1 MTDKYRKVLLN
12 KEGNG
17 MPLAAVVTLALLMLI
32 IVVIQF
38 ARLMIVCAGVKDAMQ
53 EAVISTVNDNYAD
66 VYHAVREGYAAGYQP
81 TDSSFEESLNYGD
94 IYGRLD
100 GLLGLQEYEG
110 YHCKVGTDGAVEFSI
125 TDLQVYIHNAGLASG
140 DTSSFEAEASVRLV
154 VPVSFLQNVL
164 PDMVITVRC
173 KAAYTPKF

>member
-1 MTDKYRKVLLN
+1 MTGKCRKVLLN

-17 MPLAAVVTLALLMLI
+17 MPLAAAVTLALLMLI
-32 IVVIQF
+32 LVVIQF
-38 ARLMIVCAGVKDAMQ
+38 ARLMIICVGVKDAMQ

-81 TDSSFEESLNYGD
+81 VDSAFEESLNYGD

-100 GLLGLQEYEG
+100 GLLGLQEDGG
-110 YHCKVGTDGAVEFSI
+110 YHCKVGTDGATEFRI

>member
-1 MTDKYRKVLLN
+1 MTRKCKGILYN

-17 MPLAAVVTLALLMLI
+17 MPLAAAVTLGLLMLVLVI
-32 IVVIQF
+32 IQF

-53 EAVISTVNDNYAD
+53 EAVISTINDNYAD

-81 TDSSFEESLNYGD
+81 TDGSFEESLDYGD

-100 GLLGLQEYEG
+100 GLLGLEEDSG
-110 YHCKVGTDGAVEFSI
+110 YHCKVGSNGATEFRI
-125 TDLQVYIHNAGLASG
+125 TDLKVYIHNAGLASG
-140 DTSSFEAEASVRLV
+140 DTSSFEAEASVRLE
-154 VPVSFLQNVL
+154 VPISFLKKVL
-164 PDMVITVRC
+164 PDMKITVWC

>member
-1 MTDKYRKVLLN
+1 MMGKCKKVFLN

-17 MPLAAVVTLALLMLI
+17 MPLAAAVTLALLMLI

-38 ARLMIVCAGVKDAMQ
+38 ARLMIICAGVKDAMQ

-81 TDSSFEESLNYGD
+81 ADSSFEESLNYGD
-94 IYGRLD
+94 VYGRLD
-100 GLLGLQEYEG
+100 GLLGLQEDGG
-110 YHCKVGTDGAVEFSI
+110 YHCKMGTDGTTEFRI

-140 DTSSFEAEASVRLV
+140 ETSSFEAEASVRLA

-164 PDMVITVRC
+164 PDMVITVHC

>member
-1 MTDKYRKVLLN
+1 MTGKYRKVLLN
-12 KEGNG
+12 KDGNG
-17 MPLAAVVTLALLMLI
+17 MPLGVAVTLALLMLI
-32 IVVIQF
+32 LVVIQF
-38 ARLMIVCAGVKDAMQ
+38 ARLMIICAGVKDAMQ

-100 GLLGLQEYEG
+100 GLLGLQEDGG
-110 YHCKVGTDGAVEFSI
+110 YHCKVGTDGTTEFRI

-140 DTSSFEAEASVRLV
+140 DTSSFEAEASVRLA